1 MNFQYRATAWVA
13 VRILADVEASLPWG
27 LSGKTTIEW
36 LRCETEQPVDDLMVG
51 TSRNG
56 LVLPQI
62 KHTLQLSLKPD
73 SPLASALDQCV
84 RQFIAQRTGVPGK
97 QPWERPLN
105 PQQDRLGL
113 ITSSGSSAP
122 IRLHLPT
129 ALNRLHH
136 LVDGQTL
143 DEAAANS
150 SERDALSAVLS
161 HAKRS
166 WQAVLAVPP
175 SDQEIRELLLLLR
188 IHVLDVNAGGADE
201 HEAKNRLR
209 TTILRTPAHTDAA
222 WARLIEFCA
231 RLAAE
236 RSGAKC
242 SVLQQAR

>member
-62 KHTLQLSLKPD
+62 MHTLQLSLKPD

-97 QPWERPLN
+97 HPWERPLN

-175 SDQEIRELLLLLR
+175 
-188 IHVLDVNAGGADE
+188 
-201 HEAKNRLR
+201 R
-209 TTILRTPAHTDAA
+209 TKKFGNSSCCSASTCWTSM
-222 WARLIEFCA
+222 
-231 RLAAE
+231 LAALTST
-236 RSGAKC
+236 RRRTGCAPQFY
-242 SVLQQAR
+242 VPLHTLTPLGPG